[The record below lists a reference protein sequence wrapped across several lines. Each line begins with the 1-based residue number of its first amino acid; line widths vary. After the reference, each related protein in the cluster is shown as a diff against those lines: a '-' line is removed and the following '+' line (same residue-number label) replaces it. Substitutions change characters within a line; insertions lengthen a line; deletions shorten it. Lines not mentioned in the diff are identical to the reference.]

1 VFSST
6 TSQLTSFQQAKG
18 KGVCLIDFGRAID
31 TTVFPEGTM
40 FTGSN
45 ETDGFQCTQML
56 EGKPWKWQVDYFG
69 IAASIFVLMHGQYM
83 KVVKNPVSGL
93 YKPNRSVPRWAVYS
107 GRG

>member
-1 VFSST
+1 MLLMLCVSST

-56 EGKPWKWQVDYFG
+56 EGKPWKWQVT
-69 IAASIFVLMHGQYM
+69 APVVL
-83 KVVKNPVSGL
+83 V
-93 YKPNRSVPRWAVYS
+93 
-107 GRG
+107 